1 MRLEDFHPDSS
12 SYRKDYSICI
22 PATALVN
29 GSNSL
34 DFWRVFLV
42 GIN

>member
-22 PATALVN
+22 PIIVHIH

-34 DFWRVFLV
+34 DV
-42 GIN
+42 